1 MAKHKVIRALQYLN
15 DHHMARIIVLAGPG
29 VVLNK
34 LAQSIGAPQSVQLV
48 TSLILGIGIVLYV
61 AWNFFYKRAVGV
73 EEVSEV
79 DSETSHVE
87 GEAVLIPGQVHVA
100 LMRELIEMCGGDAAK
115 ALQLVETEVRV
126 NPNVSYL
133 AAIEL
138 AHRRLEL
145 SA

>member
-1 MAKHKVIRALQYLN
+1 MTKHKVILGLQYLN
-15 DHHMARIIVLAGPG
+15 EHHIARILVLAGPG
-29 VVLNK
+29 VLLNK
-34 LAQSIGAPQSVQLV
+34 LAQTVGAPQSVQLV
-48 TSLILGIGIVLYV
+48 TTLILGIGIVLYV

-73 EEVSEV
+73 EEVSDVEI
-79 DSETSHVE
+79 ETGHAE
-87 GEAVLIPGQVHVA
+87 GEAVVIPGQVHVA
-100 LMRELIEMCGGDAAK
+100 LMRELVEMCGDDAAR